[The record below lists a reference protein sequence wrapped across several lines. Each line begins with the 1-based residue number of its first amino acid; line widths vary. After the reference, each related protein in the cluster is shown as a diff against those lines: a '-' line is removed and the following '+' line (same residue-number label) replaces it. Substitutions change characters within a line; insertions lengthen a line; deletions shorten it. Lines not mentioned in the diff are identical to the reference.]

1 VAALSRRTFLQSTAA
16 GGLALAWTAGGVWA
30 RPAAAAEGPV
40 RVYQVVVDGLRP
52 DEVDRMPTLAQL
64 AAEGTYYPQARA
76 HMVAETTTNH
86 LSMLTGM
93 YPDRHGM
100 PGNSVP
106 RLAPRVSDDRR
117 YVKADSILT
126 IARRQAPELRTATIG
141 SKTYVAELAKHDRT
155 GDGDQDASRTNTP
168 VTAVP
173 VVDAAFDEET
183 GTEAWL
189 ISRELDPDL
198 LFLNLGMVDRAGH
211 VDETGG
217 VIERFPALRQA
228 ALQSAD
234 LQLRRLVDELQSS
247 GRWERTV
254 FMVTADH
261 SMDWSRRDHALNLAP
276 AFEADEL
283 LAGEVVAADNGG
295 ACLYALRCP
304 EDPRAPERLARM
316 RELALA
322 TEGVDE
328 ALYLRANPRDGGE
341 AHWIGRVHPTWRLGE
356 LGGDLLVTVA
366 PGWRI
371 GHSTSTPAMFANPIP
386 GNHGHPVTLPIPFVI
401 AGGYAGIVR
410 QVVEAPVEVADD
422 AEHPALA
429 RNIDLAPT
437 AAWLLGLQPPPG
449 GFDGRVLSEAF
460 RTRPSPRVEVR
471 NVASVPTFTRLVDDE
486 PLAASAELS
495 RQTAPAGSEEVVLV
509 AADAPVAGLV
519 AAPLAVARR
528 APLLLSAADRLAEV
542 TAAELDRLDPS
553 SVTVVGTEIVDEVLE
568 AIRGRGVAHVHRL
581 AGEDPAGTAAAVA
594 RELGIDGD
602 DRRVVLLGAGGG
614 ALPAGFPAAVLA
626 GANHPADP
634 AAAGRPDSDTGL
646 FGPRPV
652 LLTDRDRLPAATLEV
667 LEDLEVHR
675 VTVAASAEEVRPPVL
690 AALRDRVTFV
700 ERLGGDDAPDGP
712 WRAAVDALDRAVAEG
727 AFVDDLYL
735 VGTDAVGTSAAVLA
749 AVRGGS
755 VVPLPARRSI
765 PAPVRDLLHDRADE
779 FVRVLVAAGPAV
791 LPQRRVDEVAELLL
805 ARRTRPAPNEPE
817 PNEPGR
823 GSRPAPPAGAPASS
837 APPTSGATVLGA
849 TDSRSR
855 DGGTTTARADLA
867 DPVLPATGTGVTG
880 PLGVAALL
888 GALALRRRRP
898 EAPPGPRTS

>member
-1 VAALSRRTFLQSTAA
+1 VAALSRRTFLQGTAA

-30 RPAAAAEGPV
+30 RPAAAADGPV

-52 DEVDRMPTLAQL
+52 DEVGRMPTLARL

-86 LSMLTGM
+86 LSMLTGL

-155 GDGDQDASRTNTP
+155 GDGEQDASRTNTP

-173 VVDAAFDEET
+173 VVDAALDEET

-217 VIERFPALRQA
+217 VAERFPVLRQA

-234 LQLRRLVDELQSS
+234 LQLRRLVDELQRSD
-247 GRWERTV
+247 RWERTV
-254 FMVTADH
+254 FLVTADH
-261 SMDWSRRDHALNLAP
+261 SMDWSLRDHALNLAP
-276 AFEADEL
+276 VFEADDL

-304 EDPRAPERLARM
+304 EDLRAPERLARM

-328 ALYLRANPRDGGE
+328 ALYLRPNPRDGGE
-341 AHWIGRVHPTWRLGE
+341 THWLGRVHPTWRLGE

-371 GHSTSTPAMFANPIP
+371 GHSTSMPAVFANPIP
-386 GNHGHPVTLPIPFVI
+386 GNHGHPVTLPIPFVV
-401 AGGYAGIVR
+401 AGGYAGIVQ
-410 QVVEAPVEVADD
+410 QVVEAPAEVAAD

-449 GFDGRVLSEAF
+449 GFDGRVLAEAF
-460 RTRPSPRVEVR
+460 RTRPSPRVEAR
-471 NVASVPTFTRLVDDE
+471 NVASVPTIARLVDDE
-486 PLAASAELS
+486 PLAASAELA
-495 RQTAPAGSEEVVLV
+495 RQTAPAGSDEVVLV

-528 APLLLSAADRLAEV
+528 APLLLTDPSLLAEV
-542 TAAELDRLDPS
+542 TALELDRLDPS
-553 SVTVVGTEIVDEVLE
+553 VVTVVGTEVADAVLDALRARGSEV
-568 AIRGRGVAHVHRL
+568 RRL
-581 AGEDPAGTAAAVA
+581 AADDVTSTAAAVA
-594 RELGIDGD
+594 RELGVDAD
-602 DRRVVLLGAGGG
+602 DRRVVLLGPGG
-614 ALPAGFPAAVLA
+614 APPAGFPATVLA

-634 AAAGRPDSDTGL
+634 AEAGHADAEGGL

-652 LLTDRDRLPAATLEV
+652 LLTDRDRVPAATLEV
-667 LEDLEVHR
+667 LEELDVHR
-675 VTVAASAEEVRPPVL
+675 VTVAASAEEVRPAVL
-690 AALRDRVTFV
+690 AVLRDRVPLV
-700 ERLGGDDAPDGP
+700 ERLGGDDDAGGR
-712 WRAAVDALDRAVAEG
+712 WHTAVETIDRAIAEG

-735 VGTDAVGTSAAVLA
+735 VGTDAVGASAAVLA
-749 AVRGGS
+749 AIRGGS
-755 VVPLPARRSI
+755 VVPVPARRSI
-765 PAPVRDLLHDRADE
+765 PAPIRDLLHDRADE
-779 FVRVLVAAGPAV
+779 FVRVLVAAGPSAIS
-791 LPQRRVDEVAELLL
+791 QRQVDELAELLL
-805 ARRTRPAPNEPE
+805 ARRTRHAPDEPE
-817 PNEPGR
+817 PARTRP
-823 GSRPAPPAGAPASS
+823 RPAQAATAVLGTPADDDRSVVPDEDRS
-837 APPTSGATVLGA
+837 ATVPA
-849 TDSRSR
+849 RR
-855 DGGTTTARADLA
+855 DAG
-867 DPVLPATGTGVTG
+867 PMLPATGAGLAA
-880 PLGVAALL
+880 PLGAAAML
-888 GALALRRRRP
+888 AAAALRRR
-898 EAPPGPRTS
+898 GGTRT

>member
-1 VAALSRRTFLQSTAA
+1 VAAFSRRTFLQGTAA
-16 GGLALAWTAGGVWA
+16 SGVALAWTAGGVWA
-30 RPAAAAEGPV
+30 RPASAAAGHV
-40 RVYQVVVDGLRP
+40 RVYQIVVDGLRA
-52 DEVDRMPTLAQL
+52 DEVDRMPTLSRL
-64 AAEGTYYPQARA
+64 AAEGTYYPEARA

-126 IARRQAPELRTATIG
+126 IARRQAPDLRTATVG

-168 VTAVP
+168 VTAIP
-173 VVDAAFDEET
+173 VVDAAVDEET

-198 LFLNLGMVDRAGH
+198 LFLNLGMTDRAGH

-234 LQLRRLVDELQSS
+234 LQLRRLVDELQDS

-261 SMDWSRRDHALNLAP
+261 SMDWSLRDHALNLAP
-276 AFEADEL
+276 VFEADAL

-304 EDPRAPERLARM
+304 EDPRAGERLARM

-322 TEGVDE
+322 TDGVEE
-328 ALYLRANPRDGGE
+328 ALYLRPNPVDGGE
-341 AHWIGRVHPTWRLGE
+341 AHWLGRVHPTWRLGE

-371 GHSTSTPAMFANPIP
+371 GHSSSTPAMFANPIP

-401 AGGYAGIVR
+401 AGGYEGIVQ
-410 QVVEAPVEVADD
+410 QVIEAPAGLDVAD
-422 AEHPALA
+422 EHPSQA

-460 RTRPSPRVEVR
+460 RSRPSARVEVR
-471 NVASVPTFTRLVDDE
+471 NVASVPTVTRLVDDE

-495 RQTAPAGSEEVVLV
+495 RQTAPAGSQEVVLV
-509 AADAPVAGLV
+509 GADATLTGIV
-519 AAPLAVARR
+519 AAPYAIARR
-528 APLLLSAADRLAEV
+528 APLLLTAPDRLAEV
-542 TAAELDRLDPS
+542 TADELDRLDPAV
-553 SVTVVGTEIVDEVLE
+553 VTVVGTEVTDAVLD
-568 AIRGRGVAHVHRL
+568 AIRSRGIEVRRL
-581 AGEDPAGTAAAVA
+581 AGDDVTGTAALVA
-594 RELGIDGD
+594 RELGVDGD
-602 DRRVVLLGAGGG
+602 DGRVVLLGREGVP
-614 ALPAGFPAAVLA
+614 PAGFPGAVLA

-634 AAAGRPDSDTGL
+634 AQAGRADADGGL

-652 LLTDRDRLPAATLEV
+652 LLTERDRIPADTLAA
-667 LEDLEVHR
+667 LEDLGVRR
-675 VTVAASAEEVRPPVL
+675 VTVAASNDEVGAGVL
-690 AALRDRVTFV
+690 ATLRARIPFV
-700 ERLGGDDAPDGP
+700 ERLGGDDAEGGP
-712 WRAAVDALDRAVAEG
+712 WHAAVRAADRAAAEG
-727 AFVDDLYL
+727 ALVDDLYL
-735 VGTDAVGTSAAVLA
+735 VGTDALGASAAVLA
-749 AVRGGS
+749 GIRGGT
-755 VVPLPARRSI
+755 VLPLAGSPTATAASR
-765 PAPVRDLLHDRADE
+765 AFLHARADE
-779 FVRVLVAAGPAV
+779 FVRVLIAGGTAAVPAS
-791 LPQRRVDEVAELLL
+791 RVDEVASLLL
-805 ARRTRPAPNEPE
+805 ARRTRHAPDEPAPAGQDP
-817 PNEPGR
+817 
-823 GSRPAPPAGAPASS
+823 RPTGTEVLGAPAEDSEDS
-837 APPTSGATVLGA
+837 DRGGAA
-849 TDSRSR
+849 T
-855 DGGTTTARADLA
+855 GPARGDTG
-867 DPVLPATGTGVTG
+867 PVLPATGAGLAA
-880 PLGVAALL
+880 PLGAAAIL
-888 GALALRRRRP
+888 AAAALRRRGQTP
-898 EAPPGPRTS
+898 S

>member
-1 VAALSRRTFLQSTAA
+1 VAALSRRSFLQGTAA
-16 GGLALAWTAGGVWA
+16 SGLALAWTAGGVWA
-30 RPAAAAEGPV
+30 RPAAAADGHV
-40 RVYQVVVDGLRP
+40 RVYQIVVDGLRP
-52 DEVDRMPTLAQL
+52 DEVDRMPTLAEL

-189 ISRELDPDL
+189 VSRELDPDL
-198 LFLNLGMVDRAGH
+198 LFLNLGMTDRAGH

-234 LQLRRLVDELQSS
+234 LQLRRLVDELQGS

-276 AFEADEL
+276 IFEADEL

-304 EDPRAPERLARM
+304 DDPRAPERLARM

-322 TEGVDE
+322 TDGVDE
-328 ALYLRANPRDGGE
+328 ALYLRPNPLDGGE
-341 AHWIGRVHPTWRLGE
+341 AHVLGQVHPTWRLGE

-371 GHSTSTPAMFANPIP
+371 GHSTSMPAMFANPIP

-401 AGGYAGIVR
+401 AGGYPGIVP
-410 QVVEAPVEVADD
+410 QVIEAPGEVADED
-422 AEHPALA
+422 EHPALA

-460 RTRPSPRVEVR
+460 DTRPSPRVEVR
-471 NVASVPTFTRLVDDE
+471 NVASVPTITRLVDDE

-495 RQTAPAGSEEVVLV
+495 RQTAPAGSEEAVLV
-509 AADAPVAGLV
+509 AADAPLAGLV

-553 SVTVVGTEIVDEVLE
+553 SVTVVGPELADAVLD
-568 AIRGRGVAHVHRL
+568 AIRGRGIEHVHRL
-581 AGEDPAGTAAAVA
+581 AGDDEPGTAAAVA
-594 RELGIDGD
+594 RELGVDAD
-602 DRRVVLLGAGGG
+602 DRRIVLLGRGGG
-614 ALPAGFPAAVLA
+614 PPAGYPAAVLA

-634 AAAGRPDSDTGL
+634 ASAGRADDDGGGR
-646 FGPRPV
+646 FGPRPI
-652 LLTDRDRLPAATLEV
+652 LLTDRDRVPATTLAVLEELEV
-667 LEDLEVHR
+667 RR
-675 VTVAASAEEVRPPVL
+675 VTVAASADEVRPAVL
-690 AALRDRVTFV
+690 SALRERVPFV
-700 ERLGGDDAPDGP
+700 ERLGEDDAAGGP
-712 WRAAVDALDRAVAEG
+712 WRAAVRAVDRAIAEG

-735 VGTDAVGTSAAVLA
+735 VGTDAVGASASVLA
-749 AVRGGS
+749 AIRGGS
-755 VVPLPARRSI
+755 VVPLPPRRSI
-765 PAPVRDLLHDRADE
+765 PTPVRDLLHDRADE
-779 FVRVLVAAGPAV
+779 FVRLFVAAGASTV
-791 LPQRRVDEVAELLL
+791 PQRRVDEVADLLL
-805 ARRTRPAPNEPE
+805 ARRTRQAPAEPE
-817 PNEPGR
+817 R
-823 GSRPAPPAGAPASS
+823 SRPGS
-837 APPTSGATVLGA
+837 PTS
-849 TDSRSR
+849 
-855 DGGTTTARADLA
+855 
-867 DPVLPATGTGVTG
+867 
-880 PLGVAALL
+880 
-888 GALALRRRRP
+888 
-898 EAPPGPRTS
+898 

>member
-1 VAALSRRTFLQSTAA
+1 MVRMLPSTGGSPVAALSRRSFLQGTAA
-16 GGLALAWTAGGVWA
+16 SGLALAWTAGGVWA
-30 RPAAAAEGPV
+30 RPAAADDGHV
-40 RVYQVVVDGLRP
+40 RVYQIVVDGLRP
-52 DEVDRMPTLAQL
+52 DEVGRMPTLAKL

-126 IARRQAPELRTATIG
+126 IARRQAPDLRTATIG

-189 ISRELDPDL
+189 VSRELDPDL
-198 LFLNLGMVDRAGH
+198 LFLNLGMTDRAGH

-234 LQLRRLVDELQSS
+234 LQLRRLVDELQDS

-276 AFEADEL
+276 VFEADEL

-304 EDPRAPERLARM
+304 DDPRAPERLARM

-322 TEGVDE
+322 TDGVDE
-328 ALYLRANPRDGGE
+328 ALYLRPNPFDGGE
-341 AHWIGRVHPTWRLGE
+341 AHALGQVHPTWRLGE

-371 GHSTSTPAMFANPIP
+371 GHSTSLPAMFANPIP
-386 GNHGHPVTLPIPFVI
+386 GNHGHPVTLPIAFVI
-401 AGGYAGIVR
+401 AGGYPGIVP
-410 QVVEAPVEVADD
+410 QVIEAPGEVADED
-422 AEHPALA
+422 EHPALA

-460 RTRPSPRVEVR
+460 HTRPSPRVEVR
-471 NVASVPTFTRLVDDE
+471 NVASVPTITRLVDDE

-509 AADAPVAGLV
+509 AADAPLAGLV

-553 SVTVVGTEIVDEVLE
+553 SVTVVGPELADAVLD
-568 AIRGRGVAHVHRL
+568 AIRGRGIEDVHRL
-581 AGEDPAGTAAAVA
+581 AGDDEPGTAAAVA
-594 RELGIDGD
+594 RELGVDAD
-602 DRRVVLLGAGGG
+602 DRRIVLLGRGGG
-614 ALPAGFPAAVLA
+614 PPAGYPAAVLA

-634 AAAGRPDSDTGL
+634 ASAGRADDDGGGR
-646 FGPRPV
+646 FGPRPI
-652 LLTDRDRLPAATLEV
+652 LLTDRDRVPATTLAVLEELEV
-667 LEDLEVHR
+667 RR
-675 VTVAASAEEVRPPVL
+675 VTVAASADEVRP
-690 AALRDRVTFV
+690 AALSALRERVPFV
-700 ERLGGDDAPDGP
+700 ERLGGDDAAGGP
-712 WRAAVDALDRAVAEG
+712 WHAAVRAVDRAIAEG

-735 VGTDAVGTSAAVLA
+735 VGTDAVGASAGVLA
-749 AVRGGS
+749 AIRGGS
-755 VVPLPARRSI
+755 VVPLPPRRSI
-765 PAPVRDLLHDRADE
+765 PTPVRDLLHDRADE
-779 FVRVLVAAGPAV
+779 FVRVFVAAGASTV
-791 LPQRRVDEVAELLL
+791 PQRRVDEVADLLL
-805 ARRTRPAPNEPE
+805 ARRTRQAPAEPE
-817 PNEPGR
+817 RSRR
-823 GSRPAPPAGAPASS
+823 GS
-837 APPTSGATVLGA
+837 PTT
-849 TDSRSR
+849 
-855 DGGTTTARADLA
+855 
-867 DPVLPATGTGVTG
+867 
-880 PLGVAALL
+880 
-888 GALALRRRRP
+888 
-898 EAPPGPRTS
+898 

>member
-1 VAALSRRTFLQSTAA
+1 MAALSRRTFLQGTAA
-16 GGLALAWTAGGVWA
+16 SGLALAWTAGGVWA
-30 RPAAAAEGPV
+30 RPAAAADGPV
-40 RVYQVVVDGLRP
+40 RVYQIVVDGLRP

-155 GDGDQDASRTNTP
+155 GDGEQDASRTNTP

-173 VVDAAFDEET
+173 VVDAALDEET

-304 EDPRAPERLARM
+304 EDPRAPDRLARM

-322 TEGVDE
+322 TDGVDE
-328 ALYLRANPRDGGE
+328 ALYLHPNAADGGDT
-341 AHWIGRVHPTWRLGE
+341 HWLGKVHPTWRLGE

-371 GHSTSTPAMFANPIP
+371 GHSTSMPAMFANPIP

-401 AGGYAGIVR
+401 AGGYPGIVQ
-410 QVVEAPVEVADD
+410 QVVEAPGEVADD

-460 RTRPSPRVEVR
+460 RSRPSPRVEVD
-471 NVASVPTFTRLVDDE
+471 NVASVPTFARLVDDDA
-486 PLAASAELS
+486 LAASAELS

-528 APLLLSAADRLAEV
+528 APLLLTAADRLAAV
-542 TAAELDRLDPS
+542 TATELDRLEPS
-553 SVTVVGTEIVDEVLE
+553 SVTVVGSEVADEVLE
-568 AIRGRGVAHVHRL
+568 AIRGRGVEHVHRL
-581 AGEDPAGTAAAVA
+581 AGEDLAGTAAVVA
-594 RELGIDGD
+594 RALGIDGD
-602 DRRVVLLGAGGG
+602 DRRVVLLGAG
-614 ALPAGFPAAVLA
+614 PAVPPTGFPAAVVA

-634 AAAGRPDSDTGL
+634 GAAGRPGSDGGL

-652 LLTDRDRLPAATLEV
+652 LLTDPDRVPAATLEV
-667 LEDLEVHR
+667 LDDLEVHR
-675 VTVAASAEEVRPPVL
+675 VTVAASVEEVPPPIL
-690 AALRDRVTFV
+690 TALRDRVPSV
-700 ERLGGDDAPDGP
+700 ERLGGEDAEGGA
-712 WRAAVDALDRAVAEG
+712 WHAAVRAVDRAVAEG

-735 VGTDAVGTSAAVLA
+735 VGTDAVGASAAVLA
-749 AVRGGS
+749 AIRGGS
-755 VVPLPARRSI
+755 VVPLPARRSL
-765 PAPVRDLLHDRADE
+765 PTPVRSLLHERADE
-779 FVRVLVAAGPAV
+779 LVRVLVAAGPSAISAR
-791 LPQRRVDEVAELLL
+791 QVDEVAELLL
-805 ARRTRPAPNEPE
+805 TRRTRPAPTEPD
-817 PNEPGR
+817 R
-823 GSRPAPPAGAPASS
+823 GAGAR
-837 APPTSGATVLGA
+837 PPGGPRPRPDHTGTAVLGVA
-849 TDSRSR
+849 AAE
-855 DGGTTTARADLA
+855 DGSDGSDTAGSASEPAHGDA
-867 DPVLPATGTGVTG
+867 GPVLPATGAGLAAPVG
-880 PLGVAALL
+880 AAAILAAAALRHR
-888 GALALRRRRP
+888 GRP
-898 EAPPGPRTS
+898 PA